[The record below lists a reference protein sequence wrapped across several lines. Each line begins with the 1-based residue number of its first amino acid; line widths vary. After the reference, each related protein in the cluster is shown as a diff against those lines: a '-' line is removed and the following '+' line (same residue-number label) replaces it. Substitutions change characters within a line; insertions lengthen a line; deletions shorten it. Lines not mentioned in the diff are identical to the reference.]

1 MAAMFREFRIAKEG
15 VSGAWAAEGCVWVW
29 VWVRERED
37 WARLSPVPGRQHL
50 PECMTVLQLGF
61 SSFPKVKL

>member
-29 VWVRERED
+29 VWVWVREREKTGQG
-37 WARLSPVPGRQHL
+37 S
-50 PECMTVLQLGF
+50 LQCLEG
-61 SSFPKVKL
+61 SICQNA